1 MMKQT
6 IKRVLQERQRKEYR
20 KELASQLRDYDSW
33 IRGQETPLLVSE
45 YVAEKSEKSF
55 SVSDYT
61 GENSPKC
68 LTNET
73 KMRLDGG
80 SKMENAGKNSEP
92 SLKCISYRVFCKK
105 HPDSTKSPVMTLL
118 SMNAG
123 QFLKLQNR
131 IKDGALEE
139 DILLLN
145 FQEGEYSELTVPM
158 IAEAFS
164 KLRGHGD
171 TKSLCNNHQNSENDH
186 DHVHIDCIKSDIIP
200 ALVYG
205 DEDVIRN
212 GKRQNPWFKPDWSPD
227 TFLSCFY
234 FGAFVAVPTAKIA
247 DFLQKHGIFEKE
259 VEADLF
265 VDDQLESELQQAK
278 QEDREG
284 KDHEQEEC
292 EQIRRERIERRQM
305 NRDQI
310 MYGLLTDYL
319 WDNDA
324 FAGWKTADHLVV
336 HIPQVLMHTKASS
349 YEHWKNLHLPEKMQE
364 RMRAGGR
371 ENAGDGSDENVI
383 ADKTAGKTADRT
395 EDIQLPTVSVIIPSK
410 DHPEV
415 LFRCLDSLVD
425 KTSGLGTK
433 VKTEFIIVDNGSSEE
448 NKKQI
453 VQKLQELGV
462 ALEKKQNQKRYRDQN
477 QIEAPE
483 QNRNEKINN
492 IRYLYRE
499 IPFNFSYMCNW
510 GAKEA
515 RGDYLL
521 FLNDDME
528 IVGENWLVLLM
539 EKAVLPYVGAVG
551 AKLLYPDTD
560 IIQHAGIT
568 NLRVGPAHKLQ
579 FAHDTEDHY
588 FGQNR
593 GVHDMLGVTGACLLV
608 KKTIFEKAGGFDET
622 LAVAFND
629 VDLCYKIYEEGY
641 YNVVRNDLFLF
652 HHESLSRGKDG
663 ESEEKQL
670 RLLREKDYLY
680 EKHQDL
686 YGRDPF
692 YHPYLT
698 TDMLETEY
706 TPAFRYQVD
715 LSMPWAKV
723 KKCTQEVLAA
733 REDKC
738 LVIGMECAMDI
749 YKWKYGVSPEKRK
762 TWNLDKEDYGEE
774 KKASRNDNSID
785 SEDQGYYFQ
794 GYSFVIGSD
803 NACYKKK
810 LLLRRI
816 ADSNQHTVEN
826 PAEKDEKMPEP
837 VIYSI
842 SIEKKYREDIKAN
855 LKDQVNVDLTGY
867 AAKLKPGAVPPGRY
881 QFGMLAKDAC
891 SRVKLVNWSSW
902 TIEVL

>member
-1 MMKQT
+1 MIKQT

-20 KELASQLRDYDSW
+20 KELVSQLRDYDSW
-33 IRGQETPLLVSE
+33 IRGQEAPLLVSGH
-45 YVAEKSEKSF
+45 VAEKSGKSF

-61 GENSPKC
+61 WISCSKC
-68 LTNET
+68 LTNES
-73 KMRLDGG
+73 KLQLDGG
-80 SKMENAGKNSEP
+80 AEMKNAGKDAERSTE
-92 SLKCISYRVFCKK
+92 CISYQVFCKK
-105 HPDSTKSPVMTLL
+105 QPDSTKSPIMTLL
-118 SMNAG
+118 SMKAG
-123 QFLKLQNR
+123 QFPELQNQ
-131 IKDGALEE
+131 IKDGTLEE
-139 DILLLN
+139 DVLLLN
-145 FQEGEYSELTVPM
+145 FQDGEYSELAIPM
-158 IAEAFS
+158 ITEAF
-164 KLRGHGD
+164 LE
-171 TKSLCNNHQNSENDH
+171 LL
-186 DHVHIDCIKSDIIP
+186 P

-205 DEDVIRN
+205 DEDVIKA
-212 GKRQNPWFKPDWSPD
+212 GKRQNPWLKPDWSPD

-247 DFLQKHGIFEKE
+247 EFLQKRSVSEGAERE
-259 VEADLF
+259 VEADLLA
-265 VDDQLESELQQAK
+265 DGGPESELQQRK

-284 KDHEQEEC
+284 KEHEQ
-292 EQIRRERIERRQM
+292 IEHKHLDP
-305 NRDQI
+305 DQVL
-310 MYGLLTDYL
+310 YELLADYL
-319 WDNDA
+319 RENGA
-324 FAGWKTADHLVV
+324 FTGWKTAGHVVV
-336 HIPQVLMHTKASS
+336 HIPQVLMHTEVSS
-349 YEHWKNLHLPEKMQE
+349 YERWKNLHL
-364 RMRAGGR
+364 
-371 ENAGDGSDENVI
+371 
-383 ADKTAGKTADRT
+383 TADIT
-395 EDIQLPTVSVIIPSK
+395 ADIQVPTVSVIIPSK
-410 DHPEV
+410 DHPDI
-415 LFRCLDSLVD
+415 LFRCLDSFVD

-448 NKKQI
+448 NKNRI
-453 VQKLQELGV
+453 EQKLQ
-462 ALEKKQNQKRYRDQN
+462 
-477 QIEAPE
+477 
-483 QNRNEKINN
+483 KINN
-492 IRYLYRE
+492 TRYIYKEL
-499 IPFNFSYMCNW
+499 PFNFSYMCNW

-528 IVGENWLVLLM
+528 IVDADWLILLM

-551 AKLLYPDTD
+551 AKLLYPGTD

-579 FAHDTEDHY
+579 FAHDKEDHY

-608 KKTIFEKAGGFDET
+608 KKTLFEKVGGFDET

-686 YGRDPF
+686 YGKDPF

-715 LSMPWAKV
+715 LSMSWAKV
-723 KKCTQEVLAA
+723 KECTQEVLAA
-733 REDKC
+733 REDEC

-762 TWNLDKEDYGEE
+762 EKFLDKEDYSKKE
-774 KKASRNDNSID
+774 KDNCNDRSNDGSND
-785 SEDQGYYFQ
+785 TEDQGYYFQ

-803 NACYKKK
+803 NACYKKE

-816 ADSNQHTVEN
+816 ADGNQQMLGN
-826 PAEKDEKMPEP
+826 SARKDEKMPQP

-842 SIEKKYREDIKAN
+842 SIEKKCREDIKAN

-867 AAKLKPGAVPPGRY
+867 AAKLKPGAVPAGKY

-902 TIEVL
+902 TIEIL